1 MLNSEEGTGKLTAPC
16 QDSGKGF
23 SKTGSPFE
31 GVLTNSTPTEPSEVS
46 LIPLSVIIDLLAGP
60 AVIQSS
66 GGGGTTNDL
75 DWNDERRRREEARE
89 NRYIHKPFKLR
100 R

>member
-23 SKTGSPFE
+23 SKTESPFE
-31 GVLTNSTPTEPSEVS
+31 GVLPNSTPTEPSEVS
-46 LIPLSVIIDLLAGP
+46 LIQLSIILELLTGP
-60 AVIQSS
+60 AVVQSS

-75 DWNDERRRREEARE
+75 DWNDERRRRQEAKE
-89 NRYIHKPFKLR
+89 NQYVNRPFKR
-100 R
+100 RR